1 MTKKCFD
8 ADKYLK
14 IQKKIIKNRIAMF
27 DKLYLEF
34 GGKLIDDQHAART
47 LPGFLPDLK
56 ISLLQEFKDEAEVIL
71 CINANAIE
79 KSKIRADHMISYET
93 EVLRLIEFLRSR
105 GIFVSSV
112 VITLFDGQKKA
123 KDFARKLKD
132 YKVKTYFHTFTKGY
146 PTDVDTIV
154 SDEGYGA
161 NPYIETSRKLVIV
174 SAPGPCSGKL
184 ATALSQLYHEY
195 KKGVNAGYAKFE
207 TFPVW
212 ALPLKHPVNVAYE
225 AATADLGDVN
235 MIDHFH
241 LEKYGTTAV
250 NYNRDLETFPVL
262 KEILTRITGKT
273 IYYSPTDMGVNVIGE
288 CITDDKAV
296 RKAAKD
302 EIVRRYYRALTDLK
316 KGAVTPEVPERIK
329 LLMNELG
336 ISEKDRKV
344 VLKADEKRKKA
355 NGLPSA
361 AIQVDRKFIVGRKTG
376 YLSPVSATF
385 LNALKEI
392 NKIPDEVD
400 LISPTVLEPILE
412 IKNKTSNF
420 KESYLKLGEVLI
432 ALSICST
439 TNPVVKK
446 LLDNLGKLE
455 GAELHS
461 THMLS
466 DDELV
471 VLSNLGIN
479 ATSGTEIDI
488 N

>member
-1 MTKKCFD
+1 MKKCFD
-8 ADKYLK
+8 AAKYLK
-14 IQKKIIKNRIAMF
+14 IQKKKINQRIKMF

-47 LPGFLPDLK
+47 LPGFFPDLK
-56 ISLLQEFKDEAEVIL
+56 IQLLQELKDNAEVIL
-71 CINANAIE
+71 CINADAIE

-93 EVLRLIEFLRSR
+93 EVIRLIKFLRSKD
-105 GIFVSSV
+105 ILVSSV
-112 VITLFDGQKKA
+112 VITLFNGQKKA
-123 KDFARKLKD
+123 QDFANKLKD

-161 NPYIETSRKLVIV
+161 NPYIKTSRPLVIV

-184 ATALSQLYHEY
+184 ATSLSQLYHES
-195 KKGVNAGYAKFE
+195 KHGINAGYAKFE

-212 ALPLKHPVNVAYE
+212 SLPLKHPVNIAYE

-241 LEKYGTTAV
+241 LEKYGVQAV

-288 CITDDKAV
+288 CITDDKAIQ
-296 RKAAKD
+296 RAAKN
-302 EIVRRYYRALTDLK
+302 EIIRRYYRALTDLK
-316 KGAVTPEVPERIK
+316 KGSVDSEVPERIK

-336 ISEKDRKV
+336 ISENDRQV
-344 VLKADEKRKKA
+344 VEKANEKRIKS
-355 NGLPSA
+355 NDLPSA
-361 AIQVDRKFIVGRKTG
+361 CIEIGKKYIVGRKTE
-376 YLSPVSATF
+376 YLSQISSTF
-385 LNALKEI
+385 LNTLKTI
-392 NKIPDEVD
+392 NKIPDSVD
-400 LISPTVLEPILE
+400 LISPTILEPIIK
-412 IKNKTSNF
+412 IKNQTSNF
-420 KESYLKLGEVLI
+420 KESYLKLGEVLA

-446 LLDNLGKLE
+446 LLESLPKLQDT
-455 GAELHS
+455 ELHS
-461 THMLS
+461 THMIT
-466 DDELV
+466 DDEMI

-479 ATSGTEIDI
+479 ATCGTEIDI
-488 N
+488 D

>member
-1 MTKKCFD
+1 MQKCFD
-8 ADKYLK
+8 SEKYLK
-14 IQKKIIKNRIAMF
+14 IQKKKIKERIRMF

-56 ISLLQEFKDEAEVIL
+56 IKLLQEFKDDAEVIL
-71 CINANAIE
+71 CINAGAIE
-79 KSKIRADHMISYET
+79 NSKIRADHMISYET
-93 EVLRLIEFLRSR
+93 EVLRLIEFLRDK
-105 GIFVSSV
+105 GITVNSV

-123 KDFARKLKD
+123 KDFAEKLKD
-132 YKVKTYFHTFTKGY
+132 YHIKPYFHTFTKGY

-161 NPYIETSRKLVIV
+161 NPYIETTKPLVVV

-235 MIDHFH
+235 MVDHFH
-241 LEKYGTTAV
+241 LEKYGTTAI

-262 KEILTRITGKT
+262 KEILRRITGKT

-288 CITDDKAV
+288 CITDDKAIQ
-296 RKAAKD
+296 KAAKD
-302 EIVRRYYRALTDLK
+302 EIIRRYYRAEADLK

-329 LLMNELG
+329 LLMNELN
-336 ISEKDRKV
+336 ITEDDRPVVKD
-344 VLKADEKRKKA
+344 AETKRKKSGQPA
-355 NGLPSA
+355 A
-361 AIQVDRKFIVGRKTG
+361 AIQIGKKHITGRKTTN
-376 YLSPVSATF
+376 LSPISATM
-385 LNALKEI
+385 LNALKTLT
-392 NKIPDEVD
+392 KIPDEVD
-400 LISPTVLEPILE
+400 LIAPAVLDPILE
-412 IKNKTSNF
+412 VKNKISNF
-420 KESYLKLGEVLI
+420 KETHLDLGEVLI
-432 ALSICST
+432 ALSICSS
-439 TNPVVKK
+439 TNPMAKK
-446 LLDNLGKLE
+446 ALDNLDKLR

-461 THMLS
+461 THMIK

-471 VLSNLGIN
+471 TLSNLGIN
-479 ATSGTEIDI
+479 ATCGTELDI
-488 N
+488 A